1 MRRSLQKVL
10 AFLLVSCLL
19 WGIAACGGQPDPGV
33 VKESGSGGA
42 AAGQEKK
49 ETVGTKAE
57 DTKVADGD
65 YAELVVAFRTTGSVP
80 EEADLIRV
88 ESAINDITREKIGCE
103 VKLLIIQTAAFQQQ
117 MTLMLSGG
125 EKLDVLNATPELVA
139 TAAAAEQLMDISEL
153 LDTYGQGIREVV
165 DDSLLACGTFD
176 GSQYCIPVLCDTS
189 LGLGY
194 YVMRKDI
201 VDELGIDVAQI
212 DSYEALTEVFAQ
224 VHEKYPDMTVVA
236 PKGAGV
242 SFLRYSCEWDKLG
255 DNFGV
260 LDNYGQGEL
269 KVVNLFTTDTY
280 RHFVDVMRDWY
291 VRGFISPDV
300 ANSAESGPAQ
310 MKAGKLFSYA
320 ISNKPGINTQESMD
334 SGREVVGAQVI
345 NTITWTSNN
354 AQWTIPEN
362 CEYPEKAMQFINLMY
377 TDADLVNLM
386 TYGIEREDY
395 VKHEDGRIGYP
406 EGKDITTVGY
416 NQASM
421 LWGMGN
427 EFIAHVW
434 ETNPADIW
442 GQTKAWNKTGVVS
455 EAFGFVFNSN
465 PVANEKASV
474 QNVYNQYTMS
484 LECGIVDPDTILDE
498 MVEKLNAAGLDKI
511 IAEKQRQLDA
521 WAAANKK

>member
-1 MRRSLQKVL
+1 MKKRIIAMLL
-10 AFLLVSCLL
+10 AMIMLL
-19 WGIAACGGQPDPGV
+19 GAAACGGGQ
-33 VKESGSGGA
+33 SGKDT
-42 AAGQEKK
+42 AAGNGGDTKS
-49 ETVGTKAE
+49 TKAE
-57 DTKVADGD
+57 TQKEGGNEEM
-65 YAELVVAFRTTGSVP
+65 AELVVAFRTTGSVP
-80 EEADLIRV
+80 EEGDLARV
-88 ESAINDITREKIGCE
+88 EAAINEITREKINCE
-103 VKLLIIQTAAFQQQ
+103 IKLLIVQTAAFQQQ
-117 MTLMLSGG
+117 MTLMLSGD

-139 TAAAAEQLMDISEL
+139 TAAAAEQLRDISSL
-153 LDTYGQGIREVV
+153 LEEYGQGIKSVM
-165 DDSLLACGTFD
+165 DDDFLACGKFE

-201 VDELGIDVAQI
+201 VDELGIDVEQI
-212 DSYEALTEVFAQ
+212 KSYEDLTEAFAL

-260 LDNYGQGEL
+260 LDNYGQDEL
-269 KVVNLFTTDTY
+269 EVVNLFETDTY
-280 RHFVDVMRDWY
+280 RRFVDVMRDWY
-291 VRGFISPDV
+291 LKGYISPDV

-310 MKAGKLFSYA
+310 MKAGTLFSYA

-345 NTITWTSNN
+345 NTITWTANN

-362 CEYPEKAMQFINLMY
+362 CEYPEKAMQFIDLMY
-377 TDADLVNLM
+377 TDADLLNCI
-386 TYGIEREDY
+386 TYGIEGEDY
-395 VKHEDGRIGYP
+395 VIHEDGRIGYP

-416 NQASM
+416 SQASM

-427 EFIAHVW
+427 EFNAHVW
-434 ETNPADIW
+434 ETNAPDIW
-442 GQTKAWNKTGVVS
+442 EQTKEWNKTGLVS
-455 EAFGFVFNSN
+455 KAFGFVFNSN

-484 LECGIVDPDTILDE
+484 LECGIVDPDSILDE
-498 MVEKLNAAGLDKI
+498 MNEKLKAAGLDKI
-511 IAEKQRQLDA
+511 IKEKQRQLDL
-521 WAAANKK
+521 WAADNGKQ